1 MRVFIKVNCS
11 RRERRVTV
19 TQDTDLLRS
28 AIDLAHF
35 GIAYYPHG
43 KRAFGEIIRH
53 LTLMHDAMA
62 EDDMLGCVEYL

>member
-35 GIAYYPHG
+35 GIAYYPH
-43 KRAFGEIIRH
+43 
-53 LTLMHDAMA
+53 
-62 EDDMLGCVEYL
+62 